1 MWLFTAERNVLYLE
15 AIGRECSGPNE
26 TFSMNQPAD
35 NLRGAAL
42 MAAAAVIFAAEALAI
57 RWMTE
62 RGIPLEMQVCARAGG
77 QVLWVLPLI
86 LASGPAVFRT
96 SRAPMHVLRGLSSL
110 ITWGLYYLS
119 FALLD
124 PATATVLSFTNVIFT
139 TLLAGPLLGER
150 VDGWRWGGS
159 LVGLLGIAVM
169 LRPGSGVDAWGAT
182 AAIAAAVAWCGI
194 TLTSR
199 SLTRTESTPT
209 ILAWVGLVTFAG
221 SLPFALLAWEW
232 LGLMD
237 WLILLGVALIAPG
250 IIWLVTEAL
259 RAGEASAVA
268 PFQYLRLIFVAAVA
282 WLVWGEAPDA
292 WGWLGAAI
300 ILGGAVVVTVAEA
313 RRK

>member
-1 MWLFTAERNVLYLE
+1 VTNAGP
-15 AIGRECSGPNE
+15 ISGPGLNRE
-26 TFSMNQPAD
+26 AD

-42 MAAAAVIFAAEALAI
+42 MSAAAVIFAAEALAI
-57 RWMTE
+57 RWMTA
-62 RGIPLEMQVCARAGG
+62 RGIPIEMQVCARAFG
-77 QVLWVLPLI
+77 QLIWVAPLI
-86 LASGPAVFRT
+86 LRSGIAVFGT
-96 SRAPMHVLRGLSSL
+96 SRLPMHLLRGLSSL
-110 ITWGLYYLS
+110 VTWGLYYLS

-150 VDGWRWGGS
+150 VDRWRWGGAIA
-159 LVGLLGIAVM
+159 GMLGIAVM
-169 LRPGSGVDAWGAT
+169 LRPGAGLDAVGAA
-182 AAIAAAVAWCGI
+182 AAIGAAVAWCGI

-221 SLPFALLAWEW
+221 SLPFALVAWQW
-232 LGLMD
+232 LGLGD
-237 WLILLGVALIAPG
+237 WLILLGVALVAPG

-300 ILGGAVVVTVAEA
+300 ILGGAVIVTVAEA
-313 RRK
+313 RRR

>member
-1 MWLFTAERNVLYLE
+1 MTGAAGLN
-15 AIGRECSGPNE
+15 REV
-26 TFSMNQPAD
+26 D

-42 MAAAAVIFAAEALAI
+42 MSAAAVIFAAEALAI
-57 RWMTE
+57 RWMTA
-62 RGIPLEMQVCARAGG
+62 RGIPIEMQVCARAFG
-77 QVLWVLPLI
+77 QLIWVAPLI
-86 LASGPAVFRT
+86 LRSGLVVFGT
-96 SRAPMHVLRGLSSL
+96 SRLPMHLLRGLSSL
-110 ITWGLYYLS
+110 VTWGLYYLS

-124 PATATVLSFTNVIFT
+124 AATATVLSFTNVIFT
-139 TLLAGPLLGER
+139 TLLAGPLLGEK
-150 VDGWRWGGS
+150 VDRWRWGGAIA
-159 LVGLLGIAVM
+159 GLAGIAVM
-169 LRPGSGVDAWGAT
+169 LRPGAGLDAMGAA
-182 AAIAAAVAWCGI
+182 AAIGAAVAWCGI

-221 SLPFALLAWEW
+221 SLPFALVAWQW
-232 LGLMD
+232 LSLGD

-300 ILGGAVVVTVAEA
+300 ILGGAVIVTVAEA
-313 RRK
+313 RRR

>member
-1 MWLFTAERNVLYLE
+1 VTGAAGLN
-15 AIGRECSGPNE
+15 REV
-26 TFSMNQPAD
+26 D

-42 MAAAAVIFAAEALAI
+42 MSAAAVIFAAEALAI
-57 RWMTE
+57 RWMTA
-62 RGIPLEMQVCARAGG
+62 RGIPIEMQVCARAFG
-77 QVLWVLPLI
+77 QLIWVAPLI
-86 LASGPAVFRT
+86 LRSGLVVFGT
-96 SRAPMHVLRGLSSL
+96 SRLPMHLLRGLSSL
-110 ITWGLYYLS
+110 VTWGLYYLS

-124 PATATVLSFTNVIFT
+124 AATATVLSFTNVIFT

-150 VDGWRWGGS
+150 VDRWRWGGAIA
-159 LVGLLGIAVM
+159 GLAGIAVM
-169 LRPGSGVDAWGAT
+169 LRPGAGVDAMGAA
-182 AAIAAAVAWCGI
+182 AAIGAAVAWCGI

-221 SLPFALLAWEW
+221 SLPFAVVAWQW
-232 LGLMD
+232 LSLGD

-300 ILGGAVVVTVAEA
+300 ILGGAVIVTVAEA
-313 RRK
+313 RRR

>member
-1 MWLFTAERNVLYLE
+1 VTNAAGLNRD
-15 AIGRECSGPNE
+15 
-26 TFSMNQPAD
+26 AD

-42 MAAAAVIFAAEALAI
+42 MSAAAVIFAAEALAI
-57 RWMTE
+57 RWMTA
-62 RGIPLEMQVCARAGG
+62 RGIPIEMQVCARAFG
-77 QVLWVLPLI
+77 QLIWVAPLI
-86 LASGPAVFRT
+86 LRSGLVVFGT
-96 SRAPMHVLRGLSSL
+96 SRLPMHLLRGLSSL

-124 PATATVLSFTNVIFT
+124 AATATVLSFTNVIFT
-139 TLLAGPLLGER
+139 TLLAGPVLGER
-150 VDGWRWGGS
+150 VDRWRWGGAIA
-159 LVGLLGIAVM
+159 GLAGIAVM
-169 LRPGSGVDAWGAT
+169 LRPGAAVDAMGAA
-182 AAIAAAVAWCGI
+182 AAIGAAVAWCGI

-221 SLPFALLAWEW
+221 SLPFALVAWQW
-232 LGLMD
+232 LGLGD

-300 ILGGAVVVTVAEA
+300 ILGGAVIVTVAEA
-313 RRK
+313 RRR

>member
-1 MWLFTAERNVLYLE
+1 VTNAAGLNRD
-15 AIGRECSGPNE
+15 
-26 TFSMNQPAD
+26 AD

-42 MAAAAVIFAAEALAI
+42 MSAAAVIFAAEAQAI
-57 RWMTE
+57 RWMTA
-62 RGIPLEMQVCARAGG
+62 RGIPIEMQVCARAFG
-77 QVLWVLPLI
+77 QLIWVAPLI
-86 LASGPAVFRT
+86 LRSGLVVFGT
-96 SRAPMHVLRGLSSL
+96 SRLPMHLLRGLSSL

-124 PATATVLSFTNVIFT
+124 AATATVLSFTNVIFT
-139 TLLAGPLLGER
+139 TLLAGPVLGER
-150 VDGWRWGGS
+150 VDRWRWGGAIA
-159 LVGLLGIAVM
+159 GLAGIAVM
-169 LRPGSGVDAWGAT
+169 LRPGAAVDAMGAA
-182 AAIAAAVAWCGI
+182 AAIGAAVAWCGI

-221 SLPFALLAWEW
+221 SLPFALVAWQW
-232 LGLMD
+232 LGLGD

-300 ILGGAVVVTVAEA
+300 ILGGAVIVTVAEA
-313 RRK
+313 RRR

>member
-1 MWLFTAERNVLYLE
+1 VTGAAGLN
-15 AIGRECSGPNE
+15 REV
-26 TFSMNQPAD
+26 D

-42 MAAAAVIFAAEALAI
+42 MSAAAVIFAAEALAI
-57 RWMTE
+57 RWMTA
-62 RGIPLEMQVCARAGG
+62 RGIPIEMQVCARAFG
-77 QVLWVLPLI
+77 QLIWVAPLI
-86 LASGPAVFRT
+86 LRSGLVVFGT
-96 SRAPMHVLRGLSSL
+96 SRLPMHLLRGLSSL
-110 ITWGLYYLS
+110 VTWGLYYLS

-124 PATATVLSFTNVIFT
+124 AATATVLSFTNVIFT
-139 TLLAGPLLGER
+139 TLLAGPLLGEK
-150 VDGWRWGGS
+150 VDRWRWGGAIA
-159 LVGLLGIAVM
+159 GLAGIAVM
-169 LRPGSGVDAWGAT
+169 LRPGAGLDAMGAA
-182 AAIAAAVAWCGI
+182 AAIGAAVAWCGI

-221 SLPFALLAWEW
+221 SLPFALVAWQW
-232 LGLMD
+232 LSLGD

-300 ILGGAVVVTVAEA
+300 ILGGAVIVTVAEA
-313 RRK
+313 RRR

>member
-1 MWLFTAERNVLYLE
+1 VTGAAGLN
-15 AIGRECSGPNE
+15 RE
-26 TFSMNQPAD
+26 AD

-42 MAAAAVIFAAEALAI
+42 MSAAAVIFAAEALAI
-57 RWMTE
+57 RWMTA
-62 RGIPLEMQVCARAGG
+62 RGIPIEMQVCARAFG
-77 QVLWVLPLI
+77 QLIWVAPLI
-86 LASGPAVFRT
+86 LRSGLVVFGTNRW
-96 SRAPMHVLRGLSSL
+96 PMHLLRGLSSL
-110 ITWGLYYLS
+110 VTWGLYYLS

-124 PATATVLSFTNVIFT
+124 AATATVLSFTNVIFT
-139 TLLAGPLLGER
+139 TLLAGPLLGEK
-150 VDGWRWGGS
+150 VDRWRWGGAIA
-159 LVGLLGIAVM
+159 GLLGIAVM
-169 LRPGSGVDAWGAT
+169 LRPGAGLDAMGAA
-182 AAIAAAVAWCGI
+182 AAIGAAVAWCGI

-221 SLPFALLAWEW
+221 SLPFALVAWQW
-232 LGLMD
+232 LGLGD

-300 ILGGAVVVTVAEA
+300 ILGGAVIVTVAEA
-313 RRK
+313 RRR

>member
-1 MWLFTAERNVLYLE
+1 
-15 AIGRECSGPNE
+15 
-26 TFSMNQPAD
+26 
-35 NLRGAAL
+35 
-42 MAAAAVIFAAEALAI
+42 
-57 RWMTE
+57 
-62 RGIPLEMQVCARAGG
+62 MQVCARAGG

-96 SRAPMHVLRGLSSL
+96 ARAPMHLLRGLSSL

-139 TLLAGPLLGER
+139 TLLAGPVLGER
-150 VDGWRWGGS
+150 VDSWRWGGS

-282 WLVWGEAPDA
+282 WMVWGEAPDA

>member
-1 MWLFTAERNVLYLE
+1 MTNAAGLNRD
-15 AIGRECSGPNE
+15 
-26 TFSMNQPAD
+26 AD

-42 MAAAAVIFAAEALAI
+42 MSAAAVIFAAEALAI
-57 RWMTE
+57 RWMTA
-62 RGIPLEMQVCARAGG
+62 RGIPIEMQVCARAFG
-77 QVLWVLPLI
+77 QLIWVAPLI
-86 LASGPAVFRT
+86 LRSGLVVFGT
-96 SRAPMHVLRGLSSL
+96 SRLPMHLLRGLSSL
-110 ITWGLYYLS
+110 MTWGLYYLS

-139 TLLAGPLLGER
+139 TLLAGPVLGER
-150 VDGWRWGGS
+150 VDRWRWGGAIA
-159 LVGLLGIAVM
+159 GLAGIAVM
-169 LRPGSGVDAWGAT
+169 LRPGAGVDAMGAV
-182 AAIAAAVAWCGI
+182 AAIGAAVAWCGI

-221 SLPFALLAWEW
+221 SLPFALVAWQW
-232 LGLMD
+232 MALGD
-237 WLILLGVALIAPG
+237 WLILLGVALVAPG

-300 ILGGAVVVTVAEA
+300 ILGGAVIVTVAEA
-313 RRK
+313 RRR